1 MATLLTCIGAAG
13 RKVYEASGLVKEDA
27 NDIEKVLTMI
37 STYVTP
43 LTNIPY
49 ERCVFNSRQQK
60 SNETFLQYVT
70 EIKRLGDKCEL
81 TQITVDQIL
90 RDRIL
95 LGLRDENLRKRILKD
110 NKLTLQ
116 TLIQRAKQK
125 K

>member
-1 MATLLTCIGAAG
+1 MFT
-13 RKVYEASGLVKEDA
+13 
-27 NDIEKVLTMI
+27 
-37 STYVTP
+37 TYVTP

-49 ERCVFNSRQQK
+49 ERCVFNSRRKK
-60 SNETFLQYVT
+60 SNDTFLQYVT

-81 TQITVDQIL
+81 TKITVDEIL

-116 TLIQRAKQK
+116 TLIRTCQAEEMTESQNHRTYEDENVHQITKSTKKQL
-125 K
+125 